1 MTFTTIKEDI
11 KIFGKRKYQLM
22 KEYVELDEEMKKKL
36 AAGTIGTK
44 TAKDQL
50 DQAYNNAKKES
61 QHRRDELADKIEA
74 EYEKEL
80 KTLKESVQSVTADDV
95 AELSLLAS
103 TKEITKEELEGYFV
117 KYANK
122 PLALKK
128 IREIA
133 NEKPDLLM
141 IDFESFDTEQ
151 RLYNLR
157 QRLKQEVYFI
167 DGNYLVN
174 GDKIALAGASM
185 TINDT
190 MEHLDLLV
198 DEYMT
203 GVELEKNV

>member
-1 MTFTTIKEDI
+1 MSFTTIKEEI

-22 KEYVELDEEMKKKL
+22 KDYVELDEEMKKRL

-44 TAKDQL
+44 TAQDQL

-61 QHRRDELADKIEA
+61 QHRRDELADKIEV

-141 IDFESFDTEQ
+141 IDFERLDTEQ

-190 MEHLDLLV
+190 MEHLDQLV

-203 GVELEKNV
+203 DVELKKNV